1 MSFETLRRIAARL
14 LPSTKEA
21 PASETSPQ
29 RASTLDFDPM
39 WHGDHWQNL
48 LSSPMDARHYVVEDW
63 SLTPGLEF
71 APVAQDGKR
80 R

>member
-1 MSFETLRRIAARL
+1 MLFDTFPRVARQLFHPAKTLQPA
-14 LPSTKEA
+14 EA
-21 PASETSPQ
+21 PQ
-29 RASTLDFDPM
+29 RASTLDFDPI

-71 APVAQDGKR
+71 APVAPERKR
-80 R
+80 